1 MKRLNQQNTSSR
13 RKPGSSWA
21 CLKKIPAFA
30 GMTMLL
36 GLATAPAIAADYTF
50 APKGCEFAMTFPEQP
65 TSAERCDPAAP
76 TQCTHSSVF
85 VKVYGMDSSMRVTA
99 TCSPAEDNMLKRY
112 SGDVMRFTLE
122 SMAKGNAKTYET
134 GFNDLGTAKQAILL
148 GSTPNDHDGEDVYM
162 AQLWIGEK
170 SVLTIEGVLTGV
182 QTPDSDSTFTGI
194 MKSIHATPVKAAEKA
209 TPDAEKTDES
219 SKDEPFENKEEKSKD
234 D

>member
-1 MKRLNQQNTSSR
+1 M
-13 RKPGSSWA
+13 
-21 CLKKIPAFA
+21 
-30 GMTMLL
+30 ML
-36 GLATAPAIAADYTF
+36 GLTTPPAIAADYTF
-50 APKGCEFAMTFPEQP
+50 APNGCEFSMNFPEQP

-85 VKVYGMDSSMRVTA
+85 VKVYGMDSSMRITA
-99 TCSPAEDNMLKRY
+99 TCSPAEDDMLKRY

-170 SVLTIEGVLTGV
+170 SVLTVEGVLTGV

-194 MKSIHATPVKAAEKA
+194 MKSIKRATAEAPAAKADEESEKKDKKEDE
-209 TPDAEKTDES
+209 TKTD
-219 SKDEPFENKEEKSKD
+219 KTAEE
-234 D
+234 

>member
-1 MKRLNQQNTSSR
+1 M
-13 RKPGSSWA
+13 
-21 CLKKIPAFA
+21 
-30 GMTMLL
+30 ML
-36 GLATAPAIAADYTF
+36 GLAAVPAIAADYTF

-170 SVLTIEGVLTGV
+170 SVLTVEGVLTGV

-194 MKSIHATPVKAAEKA
+194 MKSIHAATAKAPAETTSET
-209 TPDAEKTDES
+209 TPDTDKTDES
-219 SKDEPFENKEEKSKD
+219 DKDEPVENKEETSKTD
-234 D
+234 

>member
-1 MKRLNQQNTSSR
+1 MKRLNPHTSYR
-13 RKPGSSWA
+13 RRPVSIQSIRW
-21 CLKKIPAFA
+21 IPAFA
-30 GMTMLL
+30 GMTMML
-36 GLATAPAIAADYTF
+36 GLTTPPAIAADYTF
-50 APKGCEFAMTFPEQP
+50 APNGCEFAMNFPEQP

-85 VKVYGMDSSMRVTA
+85 VKVYGMDSSMRITA
-99 TCSPAEDNMLKRY
+99 TCSPAEDDMLKRY

-170 SVLTIEGVLTGV
+170 SVLTVEGVLTGV
-182 QTPDSDSTFTGI
+182 QTPDSDSTFTEI
-194 MKSIHATPVKAAEKA
+194 MKSIKRATAEAPAAKADEESEKKDKKEDE
-209 TPDAEKTDES
+209 TKTD
-219 SKDEPFENKEEKSKD
+219 KTAEE
-234 D
+234 

>member
-1 MKRLNQQNTSSR
+1 
-13 RKPGSSWA
+13 
-21 CLKKIPAFA
+21 
-30 GMTMLL
+30 MTMLL

-50 APKGCEFAMTFPEQP
+50 APNGCEFAMTFPEQP

-194 MKSIHATPVKAAEKA
+194 MKSIRTAPTKA
-209 TPDAEKTDES
+209 TATKADE
-219 SKDEPFENKEEKSKD
+219 ETENKDKKEDKAEPEEPTKE
-234 D
+234 